1 MSALPQRRVTVEEY
15 LSLER
20 QNQDRHEYLDGEIF
34 AMGGASWNHGLLVG
48 NVFASLHAQLQ
59 GGSCF
64 VQTSDLRVRIPATDL
79 FTYPDVV
86 VVCGEPQFDDSEL
99 DTLLNPTLI
108 VEVLSKS
115 TEDYDRGRKFAHYRT
130 VDSLAE
136 YVLLAQDKVH
146 AERFTRQAKNRWQLW
161 ETDSR
166 DECLALAAVECEL
179 KLREIY
185 RLVLPE
191 HAPANR

>member
-1 MSALPQRRVTVEEY
+1 M
-15 LSLER
+15 
-20 QNQDRHEYLDGEIF
+20 
-34 AMGGASWNHGLLVG
+34 
-48 NVFASLHAQLQ
+48 
-59 GGSCF
+59 
-64 VQTSDLRVRIPATDL
+64 RIPATDL

-86 VVCGEPQFDDSEL
+86 VVCGEPRFDDSEL

-146 AERFTRQAKNRWQLW
+146 VERFTRQAKDRWQLW
-161 ETDSR
+161 ETDDV
-166 DECLALAAVECEL
+166 DERLKLESIGCEL
-179 KLREIY
+179 QLREIY
-185 RLVLPE
+185 RLVVP
-191 HAPANR
+191 APPR

>member
-1 MSALPQRRVTVEEY
+1 MSALPQQRMTVEEY
-15 LSLER
+15 LALER
-20 QNQDRHEYLDGEIF
+20 QDQDRHEYLDGEVF

-48 NVFASLHAQLQ
+48 NVFASIHAQLQ
-59 GGSCF
+59 DRDCF

-86 VVCGEPQFDDSEL
+86 VVCGEPRFDDSEL

-130 VDSLAE
+130 VESLAQ

-146 AERFTRQAKNRWQLW
+146 AERFTREAKDRWQLW
-161 ETDSR
+161 ETDSP
-166 DECLALAAVECEL
+166 DERLSLAAIGCEL
-179 KLREIY
+179 QLREIY
-185 RLVLPE
+185 RLVL
-191 HAPANR
+191 